1 MAMNNQT
8 LIPRNVWYGLDGK
21 GYDSIAQELASED
34 PLLRKWAAIYA
45 IYKYD
50 FSSIELFRYYDFI
63 NNAKNSQY
71 ATIIFSIPD
80 ETIETSDGID
90 DRDIQILNYEKMNSE
105 EKIYDFLEAHQ
116 IDTELFT
123 PPWRCEYPL

>member
-1 MAMNNQT
+1 MNNQK
-8 LIPRNVWYGLDGK
+8 LIPRSVWYGLDGK

-50 FSSIELFRYYDFI
+50 FSSIDPFRYYDFI
-63 NNAKNSQY
+63 NNAKSSRY
-71 ATIIFSIPD
+71 AMIIFSIPV
-80 ETIETSDGID
+80 ETINTSDGID
-90 DRDIQILNYEKMNSE
+90 DRDIKILNYEKMNSE
-105 EKIYDFLEAHQ
+105 EEINSLLETYR
-116 IDTELFT
+116 IDPALFT